1 MPLEITQFPLD
12 SDHID
17 QLTSVLRENN
27 DVLTALAQAC
37 EAPDSARTQLWI
49 GIFNAKPVSLA
60 LLERELEQAGAQWQ
74 VSQLVVHPATRNR
87 GVGAETLR
95 LIALQQPFQAPAS
108 LHVLAQRAGLI

>member
-27 DVLTALAQAC
+27 DVLSALTQAC
-37 EAPDSARTQLWI
+37 ERPDSARIQLWI

-60 LLERELEQAGAQWQ
+60 LLEPEGAQWQ
-74 VSQLVVHPATRNR
+74 VTQLVVHPATRNR

-95 LIALQQPFQAPAS
+95 LVALQQPFQTPTS
-108 LHVLAQRAGLI
+108 LHILAQRAGLI

>member
-27 DVLTALAQAC
+27 DVLTALTQLC
-37 EAPDSARTQLWI
+37 EPLDSALAQLWV

-60 LLERELEQAGAQWQ
+60 LLEQENAQWR
-74 VSQLVVHPATRNR
+74 VTKLVVHPATRNR

-95 LIALQQPFQAPAS
+95 LIALQQPFQTPTS
-108 LHVLAQRAGLI
+108 LQILAQRAGLI